1 MVLMEFVTDMV
12 EVLEDMKRTKEH
24 LLGHS
29 PVSPFTSHIFSPL
42 FTRNICLLFPTQ
54 FPLSAH

>member
-1 MVLMEFVTDMV
+1 MVLMEFVIDMA

-29 PVSPFTSHIFSPL
+29 PVSPLTSHFFSPL
-42 FTRNICLLFPTQ
+42 FT
-54 FPLSAH
+54 